1 MLKELDDSES
11 LIYRALL
18 KYGYSAFRL
27 DIIEYCDI
35 SILTERE
42 QYYLDNLK
50 HEYNILPFAYTT
62 LGHKHRPET
71 LEKMRRSRLKLNVSG
86 ENHPFYG
93 KKQSPGAKDKLK
105 EFQSNRMYTP
115 RMKGSG
121 EEVEI
126 TDLETG
132 NKTVYGSIRLAAESI
147 GVSHPTIHKR
157 DKDLKNTGVN
167 EPIIPKKGGLFLS
180 VIKIKEPGKEY

>member
-1 MLKELDDSES
+1 
-11 LIYRALL
+11 
-18 KYGYSAFRL
+18 
-27 DIIEYCDI
+27 
-35 SILTERE
+35 
-42 QYYLDNLK
+42 
-50 HEYNILPFAYTT
+50 
-62 LGHKHRPET
+62 
-71 LEKMRRSRLKLNVSG
+71 
-86 ENHPFYG
+86 
-93 KKQSPGAKDKLK
+93 
-105 EFQSNRMYTP
+105 MYTP